1 MGNFV
6 SSIALRD
13 DESPVDEFGNCI
25 APFFCVA
32 VSYAGYGN
40 ISDCH
45 PVSAIKTLNF
55 PAHFFQQSFS
65 CPDSEIHVP
74 VFDVQQKPFRIGKEP
89 VTFSVTPKAAWAVFV
104 IQFELAAPVIEPDE
118 RPGTAAHGMI
128 AACRRM
134 TAAENAIAKAI
145 RIVESA
151 VDADC
156 GNFFSLIH

>member
-1 MGNFV
+1 MSNPI
-6 SSIALRD
+6 SSIPNGNGN
-13 DESPVDEFGNCI
+13 SPVDEFGNCI

-32 VSYAGYGN
+32 VSYAGYGD
-40 ISDCH
+40 ITDGDSV
-45 PVSAIKTLNF
+45 PTIKTLDF
-55 PAHFFQQSFS
+55 PANFFQQSFS
-65 CPDSEIHVP
+65 CPDSGIHVP
-74 VFDVQQKPFRIGKEP
+74 VFVVQQKPFRIGKEP
-89 VTFSVTPKAAWAVFV
+89 VSFPVAFMTAWAVCV